1 MPRSNPHARERV
13 KDDEKHLDSLARPFP
28 FAGRGT
34 SGESPA
40 GSSQGSALQAPRR
53 AIGDQEMLETRRVG
67 ALLQRE
73 EFLHSR
79 LSARAGERNRSQG
92 RRTRHPHGSLCSRW
106 SAAMS
111 TAASNRNVGQRPFVL
126 LRGTSSFNRGW
137 RLRGGSRR
145 FVVGGPG
152 RAPARSAGAARNRPF
167 SGSCSRSYRCG
178 RNRTNGVIVVEAR
191 RIRETGLRAEAKRSR
206 GQPRRRDRRPAD
218 GRRSGSSDAWVLSRD
233 VREKV
238 VSTARSQAPP
248 LPRKGGPPLA
258 KAKRA
263 GGVR

>member
-1 MPRSNPHARERV
+1 MDSSPARLALLEAVGSNVDGTRAT
-13 KDDEKHLDSLARPFP
+13 
-28 FAGRGT
+28 GT
-34 SGESPA
+34 SGNVPSFSCVAHPPSTE
-40 GSSQGSALQAPRR
+40 G
-53 AIGDQEMLETRRVG
+53 GD
-67 ALLQRE
+67 
-73 EFLHSR
+73 
-79 LSARAGERNRSQG
+79 RAGA
-92 RRTRHPHGSLCSRW
+92 HGDSSP
-106 SAAMS
+106 
-111 TAASNRNVGQRPFVL
+111 VG
-126 LRGTSSFNRGW
+126 S
-137 RLRGGSRR
+137 
-145 FVVGGPG
+145 G

-238 VSTARSQAPP
+238 VSAARSQAPP

-258 KAKRA
+258 KAQRA